1 MVFEKEINMDIKFV
15 NDDGIKFNFRVAAIF
30 KNGNKVLLQK
40 NKKSGD
46 YYSLIGGRVKFLED
60 TKKAMIREIK
70 EEVGVNIKDD
80 ELSLLEVV
88 ENFFVYDNTK
98 FHELLFVYKVDN
110 ESINNK
116 DNFYTLDKD
125 KNSINKWYDIDEA
138 KNFDIRPSFAKHWF
152 ADTELNHNVINEL

>member
-70 EEVGVNIKDD
+70 EEVGVNVKDD

-152 ADTELNHNVINEL
+152 ADTKLNHNVINEL

>member
-1 MVFEKEINMDIKFV
+1 MDIKFV

-70 EEVGVNIKDD
+70 EEVGVNVKDD

-138 KNFDIRPSFAKHWF
+138 KNFDIRPSFAKDWF
-152 ADTELNHNVINEL
+152 ADTKLNHNVINEL